1 MISKIS
7 ELFHYWARGWLILAL
22 FTTFV
27 VFIAI
32 TLPVL
37 QASPGGSIES
47 LDARVF
53 YTPEEAFSTVGSYG
67 EASGFWIRIYMT
79 WDLVNPLLYT
89 LIFGLLISWLFQR
102 SFRPGSK
109 LQKLNVV
116 PVGAGLF
123 DILENLSIVILL
135 LAYPARPPVVAW
147 LGTIFTMSKTVFM
160 AASALL
166 ILIGVVGA
174 ALNRF
179 KKQPQMTA
187 INLDVLET

>member
-1 MISKIS
+1 MISKIPS
-7 ELFHYWARGWLILAL
+7 LFHSWARGWLILAL
-22 FTTFV
+22 FASFV

-47 LDARVF
+47 LDTRFF
-53 YTPEEAFSTVGSYG
+53 YTPQEAYSTVGAYG
-67 EASGFWIRIYMT
+67 EASGFWTRIYLT
-79 WDLVNPLLYT
+79 WDLVNPILYT
-89 LIFGLLISWLFQR
+89 LIFGLLISWLFRR

-116 PVGAGLF
+116 PVGAGVF

-135 LAYPARPPVVAW
+135 LAYPAQFTVLGW
-147 LGTIFTMSKTVFM
+147 LSTIFTMSKTVFL

-166 ILIGVVGA
+166 ILIGLVGA

-179 KKQPQMTA
+179 KKQPQLTVR
-187 INLDVLET
+187 NPDVLET

>member
-7 ELFHYWARGWLILAL
+7 SLFSSWAKGWLILAL
-22 FTTFV
+22 FMAFV
-27 VFIAI
+27 IWIAI
-32 TLPVL
+32 TLPAL
-37 QASPGGSIES
+37 QASPGGGIES

-53 YTPEEAFSTVGSYG
+53 YTPDEAFSTVGSYG
-67 EASGFWIRIYMT
+67 EASGFWTRIYLT
-79 WDLVNPLLYT
+79 WDLVNPILYT

-123 DILENLSIVILL
+123 DILENVSIVILL
-135 LAYPARPPVVAW
+135 LAYPAQTTIVAW
-147 LGTIFTMSKTVFM
+147 FSTVFTLSKTIFL
-160 AASALL
+160 ALSALL

-179 KKQPQMTA
+179 KKQPQMTVSE
-187 INLDVLET
+187 LDVLET

>member
-7 ELFHYWARGWLILAL
+7 TLLHSWARGWLILAL
-22 FTTFV
+22 FATFV

-37 QASPGGSIES
+37 QGSPGGSIES

-79 WDLVNPLLYT
+79 WDLVNPILYT

-102 SFRPGSK
+102 SFRPGNK
-109 LQKLNVV
+109 LQILNVV
-116 PVGAGLF
+116 PVGAGVF
-123 DILENLSIVILL
+123 DVLENVSIVILL
-135 LAYPARPPVVAW
+135 LAYPARPTVVAW
-147 LGTIFTMSKTVFM
+147 LSTAFTMSKTFFL
-160 AASALL
+160 ALSALL

-187 INLDVLET
+187 RNLDVLET